1 MFVHMV
7 SFHWKPGTTP
17 DDVAAM
23 AAALASLPAA
33 IPSIVSFAYGADFG
47 VRDGN
52 GDYGVMAIIDASD
65 PAAYLNHPAH
75 VAVATESIFPNVAS
89 KHSIQ
94 FPVTRDTLFSRPTF
108 SATNHDHFPATPQET
123 NGSAPGLSS
132 RMPSERIGA

>member
-23 AAALASLPAA
+23 AAELATLPAA
-33 IPSIVSFAYGADFG
+33 IPSIVSFAYGADFA

-52 GDYGVMAIIDASD
+52 GDYGVMAIVDASD

-75 VAVATESIFPNVAS
+75 VAVATESIFPHVAA

-94 FPVTRDTLFSRPTF
+94 FPVTRDTLISRPAL
-108 SATNHDHFPATPQET
+108 SEANHDDFPATPQET
-123 NGSAPGLSS
+123 NGSAQGLSS
-132 RMPSERIGA
+132 HMPSERIGA